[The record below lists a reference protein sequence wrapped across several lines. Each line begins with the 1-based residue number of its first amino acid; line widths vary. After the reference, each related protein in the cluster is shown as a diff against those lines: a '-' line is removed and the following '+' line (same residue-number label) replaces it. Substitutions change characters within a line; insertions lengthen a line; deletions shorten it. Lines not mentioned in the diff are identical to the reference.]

1 MLSIVRAMNV
11 FTTDHPLASE
21 PFRLSRRVKRWLA
34 FLILVYPAYLLSLGP
49 FWALDGRGCLEFIPD
64 GVHRICYAPVYPIC
78 LIPHV
83 RGRYA
88 DYMDWWYLDPNAAD
102 RETGWD

>member
-1 MLSIVRAMNV
+1 MNV
-11 FTTDHPLASE
+11 FTTEHPMESE
-21 PFRLSRRVKRWLA
+21 PFRLSRRMRRWLV
-34 FLILVYPAYLLSLGP
+34 FLVLVYPVYLLLIGP

-64 GVHRICYAPVYPIC
+64 RVRRIFYAPAYPVAFV
-78 LIPHV
+78 PHL